1 MEPRLYRSASI
12 IIISIIVIVVLQQLL
27 SYSLQTSGL
36 LGTRDGNKANDF
48 MTPDGQVVSS
58 TQDIDIYR
66 SFALK
71 CKRC

>member
-1 MEPRLYRSASI
+1 MEPRLYRSAI
-12 IIISIIVIVVLQQLL
+12 IIISIILIFVLQF
-27 SYSLQTSGL
+27 SLQTSGL

-48 MTPDGQVVSS
+48 TTPDGQVVSS